1 MTVRIGDNEFDV
13 VRYDEAGDILY
24 LIVGG
29 AAPEAR
35 TDATPEGH
43 AVTWDDS
50 GRVIGMT
57 IVNAK
62 WLLQRDGKITMTVPD
77 LIEMRAE
84 EIEPALSS

>member
-1 MTVRIGDNEFDV
+1 MMIRIGEHRFDD
-13 VRYDEAGDILY
+13 VRYDDVGDVLY
-24 LIVGG
+24 LMVGD
-29 AAPEAR
+29 AEPEAR

-43 AVTWDDS
+43 SVTRDGG

-57 IVNAK
+57 IVNAR
-62 WLLQRDGKITMTVPD
+62 WLLERDGKISLTVPD